1 MIPNSRYYF
10 TFVDKCPVVGQE
22 QVKEVAGRF
31 CYARGCTDYLVE
43 ESIFDNCKELGT
55 LSGIGS
61 LRNYAFILPIYI
73 SKVEVSAQP
82 QVRPSWYFGE
92 TGAEVIEVSR

>member
-43 ESIFDNCKELGT
+43 ESIFDDCKELGT
-55 LSGIGS
+55 LSGIGQFPVYWRLDLVGS
-61 LRNYAFILPIYI
+61 IYGLF
-73 SKVEVSAQP
+73 ATWTF
-82 QVRPSWYFGE
+82 RG
-92 TGAEVIEVSR
+92 